1 LYEYPDC
8 GYGHCMPHAQ
18 HSDSS
23 SKSPPRRR
31 SDAGQIRLQA
41 RDVTG
46 LMTLADMYAA
56 PYDLLAMRT
65 GTSEIRLRGVISRW
79 RRAGLAVTGRLAEG
93 PFWCWLTPAG
103 MRQVGHRWE
112 AAPPPLA
119 RLAHI
124 RAVLAARMWLE
135 SDTEWARGRAYWR
148 CERRIRD
155 GRAAAGQGHLPDGEV
170 IWPPLASSARAGE
183 TWCIEVELTPKAAA
197 RTQQIMAGLLAQPY
211 ARICYLAAPAAIP
224 VLTSAAA
231 RFRAEQAARVMIG
244 ELPSLAL
251 MPRAAR

>member
-1 LYEYPDC
+1 
-8 GYGHCMPHAQ
+8 MPHAQ
-18 HSDSS
+18 HSDSP

-46 LMTLADMYAA
+46 LVTLADMYAA

-65 GTSEIRLRGVISRW
+65 GTSEERLRGVVSRW
-79 RRAGLAVTGRLAEG
+79 RRAGLVATARLAEG

-103 MRQVGHRWE
+103 MRTVGHRWE

-135 SDTEWARGRAYWR
+135 ADREWAQQRAYWR
-148 CERRIRD
+148 CERRLRD

-170 IWPPLASSARAGE
+170 IWPPVAGSPRAGE
-183 TWCIEVELTPKAAA
+183 TWCVEVELTPKAAA
-197 RTQQIMAGLLAQPY
+197 RTQQIMAELLALPY
-211 ARICYLAAPAAIP
+211 TRIAYLAAPPAIP
-224 VLTSAAA
+224 MLTSAAA
-231 RFRAEQAARVMIG
+231 KFRAEQAARVTIR

-251 MPRAAR
+251 MPREAR